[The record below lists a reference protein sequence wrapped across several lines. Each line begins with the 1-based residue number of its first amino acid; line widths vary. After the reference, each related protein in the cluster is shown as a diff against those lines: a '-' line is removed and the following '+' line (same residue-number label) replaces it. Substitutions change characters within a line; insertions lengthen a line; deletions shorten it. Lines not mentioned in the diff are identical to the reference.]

1 MSWGEIKKAINSTIG
16 TEEFK
21 PLDEMIL
28 GQKKLVASDN
38 LLVQDMKTRFYDRD
52 LETVYNLFKMNTS
65 GSIRVKVYGRSIND
79 DGFLSVYINGTYS
92 TGITV
97 ETTEGEY
104 TIPDISVKKGDV
116 IGFNAYSANGRR
128 KDVNVEW
135 TYIYA
140 DVVDGSLID
149 KLD

>member
-38 LLVQDMKTRFYDRD
+38 LLVQDTKTRGYDSD

-65 GSIRVKVYGRSIND
+65 GSIRVKVYGRSSGG
-79 DGFLSVYINGTYS
+79 DGLLRVYINGTYS

-97 ETTEGEY
+97 ETTEKEY
-104 TIPDISVKKGDV
+104 TIPDIVVKKGDV
-116 IGFNAYSANGRR
+116 IGFNAYSENGRSR
-128 KDVNVEW
+128 DVEVEY

-149 KLD
+149 RLD